1 MMDAASKATGFKI
14 NKWGVSGLAAWLLS
28 YLAAGICMKV
38 FKEDRSA
45 CLVPYIVLHLSAVT
59 CSIVA
64 AVRGSKWWLLMSL
77 ITAGLAIQ
85 AFLALLVE

>member
-1 MMDAASKATGFKI
+1 MDTASKATSFKI

-28 YLAAGICMKV
+28 YLAAALCMKV
-38 FKEDRSA
+38 FKVDRSA
-45 CLVPYIVLHLSAVT
+45 CLVPYILLHLSAVG
-59 CSIVA
+59 CGIAA

>member
-1 MMDAASKATGFKI
+1 MDAASKATSFKI

-28 YLAAGICMKV
+28 YLAAALCMKV
-38 FKEDRSA
+38 FKVDRSA
-45 CLVPYIVLHLSAVT
+45 CLVPYILLHLSAVG
-59 CSIVA
+59 CGIAA
-64 AVRGSKWWLLMSL
+64 AVRGNKWWLLMSL